1 MYRTSL
7 SSFTHSVSSIGIP
20 QPASPLVSQLTIG
33 LCLLLLSILTFLLG
47 MVIGHRHWAVKHPPD
62 KYSSDA
68 IYTPMVSN
76 TGITE
81 PVADLDMSSWCTNST
96 SPIHLYGVGVSS
108 GRNSQLAVVMEVPD
122 GDNYADIIPSPQ
134 GNEEEVESRHYG
146 NIVHHHE
153 SLKRPMKSR
162 NVGLKKHPTDS
173 DIGDRRKALSCDNL
187 CDQEEAAP
195 QIAKS
200 QSLEILG
207 KPLKAQQSQQQP
219 VEEQLYE
226 DVDIVMPRRD
236 LPASG
241 TQLKYDYIST
251 SLVDWRGSMETLS
264 NQERKAAKGCK
275 VILGKRAAM
284 MRKFRTP
291 QDLSAS
297 FTEWKEQSESEEDAP
312 LLHGIQQR
320 IRDI

>member
-1 MYRTSL
+1 MK
-7 SSFTHSVSSIGIP
+7 P
-20 QPASPLVSQLTIG
+20 
-33 LCLLLLSILTFLLG
+33 
-47 MVIGHRHWAVKHPPD
+47 
-62 KYSSDA
+62 
-68 IYTPMVSN
+68 
-76 TGITE
+76 
-81 PVADLDMSSWCTNST
+81 
-96 SPIHLYGVGVSS
+96 
-108 GRNSQLAVVMEVPD
+108 RN
-122 GDNYADIIPSPQ
+122 I
-134 GNEEEVESRHYG
+134 
-146 NIVHHHE
+146 
-153 SLKRPMKSR
+153 
-162 NVGLKKHPTDS
+162 GLKKHPTDS
-173 DIGDRRKALSCDNL
+173 EIVDRRKALSCDNL
-187 CDQEEAAP
+187 RDQEEAAP

-200 QSLEILG
+200 QSLGILG

-226 DVDIVMPRRD
+226 DVDVVMPRRD